1 MVECIVPT
9 FYGID
14 GNNNGSSSN
23 NTNIQVFPLLKEL
36 LLEDMLSKR
45 KLFPN
50 QFEILRDLSIEGV
63 DSEIPLL
70 NLCSNL
76 TSLVML
82 IIRDVKQLTCLT
94 DEILHNNF
102 SLEHLLV
109 LNCGEFRELPQS
121 LYNLRSLKSL
131 SIGDCINFSSIPV
144 SRGENH
150 LTSILKLRLYNCD
163 GLTSL
168 SSGLLEHCRSLES
181 LNVNKCNNLVSLPLH
196 VWEMPS
202 LSYLNISKCP
212 KLESV
217 PAGSLHRLTGLRTL
231 RIGPF
236 SELVDFEAFQLIF
249 NGIQQLSSLRVLW
262 VYGHAH
268 WDSLPYQHL
277 ECSSVTEIGIT
288 DFGIKAFPNETLELV
303 SCKQLQHLLINDCP
317 YLEALSDGLGNLV
330 SLEELSLSN
339 CKNLQHLP
347 SRDAMRRLTKLRHLN
362 IKGCP
367 QLEKSC
373 TNRSGPNSQ
382 WSKIS
387 HIPQISVERLEQELC
402 YKVSVLN
409 SLSRTYSSAID
420 LVTGSSMN
428 IWWYGEANERL
439 FPWIQLGGFC
449 GTKGKLDAII
459 AISVAKDQFEWHL
472 SIKLKETG
480 CTKQKNTRGTT
491 FCVEANTTMA
501 DPVIG
506 ATVQV
511 LLEKLISL
519 TIEESVEQW
528 LNRLER
534 VAEDA
539 QNVFDRF
546 RYESLKTKVMSSP
559 MKKVSGFFSH
569 TAFKRKISR
578 KINNI
583 NKEVTAINKVA
594 KDLGLQSPMVPSRK
608 ILPIRET
615 DSLVVASD
623 VVGRDLDVAVIKEK
637 ILNMRKED
645 VVLSTIP
652 IVGMGGLGKTT
663 MAKRIY
669 NDEHIKQAF
678 EKRIWLCLP
687 EMSET
692 KSFLEQILESLTE
705 RKFEVER
712 RDIIVKKL
720 QDELGGKKYL
730 LVLDDL
736 WHVDFTSWHEF
747 VDTLRGINTSRGNC
761 ILVTTRMK
769 RVASTVATDLHMLGK
784 LTEDH
789 CWSIFKQKAF
799 VDGRVPEELASMGNK
814 IVEMCQGLPLAASVL
829 GGLLHNKEKH
839 EWQAILDGNPL
850 VAGEDDKGENSIK
863 KILTLSYVYLPSVQL
878 KKCFAYFAMF
888 PKDSEFEK
896 EQLIQLWMAEGF
908 LHPCQETTVM
918 EDVGHRFFQILLQ
931 NSLLQD
937 IKLDELNNI
946 THCKVHDLVHD
957 LAGDILKSKL
967 FDPKGDDGEKLSQVR
982 YFGCESPRN
991 QIDKIYEPQRLC
1003 TLFWRSNSISED
1015 MLLSFKFLR
1024 ALNLSSSGI
1033 KELSAK
1039 IGKLIYLRYLDL
1051 SNTKITALPNSI
1063 CKLYNLQ
1070 TFRVIN
1076 CHSLKELPYEMGNMI
1091 SLRHIYYT
1099 SADETNGHLG
1109 EWCIRNEHFQM
1120 PLKMRQLTCLQTLQF
1135 FKVGVA
1141 KGRQIEELGH
1151 LKNLRGEL
1159 TINGLQLVGDR
1170 EEARTANLQE
1180 KSNIY
1185 KLAFVWSHD
1194 EEEGSETNDEYVL
1207 DGLQPH
1213 PNLKTLAV
1221 VGYLGTKFPS
1231 WFREDLLPNLV
1242 KLKLSGCKRCK
1253 EIPSLGQLK
1262 LLRHLEL
1269 SKLHKVECIGPKF
1282 YGKNIG
1288 SNSNIQVFPSLKEL
1302 VLKSMSSLIEWKG
1315 DEVGVRMFPR
1325 LEKLTITECPLLKST
1340 PSQFEI
1346 LRELEIVIV
1355 DSEMPLLN
1363 LCSNLTSL
1371 VELRVSD
1378 MKELTCLP
1386 DEILRNNVSLQHLSV
1401 FDCEEFRELPQS
1413 LYNLHSLKTLRISN
1427 CANFSSFPVP
1437 SGENYLTSLQSLQL
1451 FDCDG
1456 LTSLPSGVLE
1466 HCRSLESLVV
1476 IYCNN
1481 LLSLPLHVWE
1491 MPSLSY
1497 LGLSGCPKLIS
1508 VPSGGLHRLTGLR
1521 ALEIG
1526 PFSEMVD
1533 FEAFQLIFNGIQQLL
1548 SLHNVGVTGR
1558 GHWDSLPYQ
1567 LMQLSSLT
1575 HIHICDFGIEAL
1587 PHRFSNLTSLESL
1600 MLARCQQ
1607 LQRVDF
1613 SDVMPKL
1620 RYLEIHNCPL
1630 LEALS
1635 DGLGN
1640 LVSLEELTLRNCEKL
1655 EHLPS
1660 QDAMRHLTKLQ
1671 SLKIKGCPKL
1681 EESCNNRS
1689 GPNSQWSNISH
1700 IPKVKVGRSIIQD
1713 LRKLLVPRSYLN
1725 ITVVNQVKIHEWQAI
1740 TLGLVMFHHHICL
1753 VEEQNLRP

>member
-1 MVECIVPT
+1 
-9 FYGID
+9 
-14 GNNNGSSSN
+14 
-23 NTNIQVFPLLKEL
+23 
-36 LLEDMLSKR
+36 
-45 KLFPN
+45 
-50 QFEILRDLSIEGV
+50 
-63 DSEIPLL
+63 
-70 NLCSNL
+70 
-76 TSLVML
+76 
-82 IIRDVKQLTCLT
+82 
-94 DEILHNNF
+94 
-102 SLEHLLV
+102 
-109 LNCGEFRELPQS
+109 
-121 LYNLRSLKSL
+121 
-131 SIGDCINFSSIPV
+131 
-144 SRGENH
+144 
-150 LTSILKLRLYNCD
+150 
-163 GLTSL
+163 
-168 SSGLLEHCRSLES
+168 
-181 LNVNKCNNLVSLPLH
+181 
-196 VWEMPS
+196 
-202 LSYLNISKCP
+202 
-212 KLESV
+212 
-217 PAGSLHRLTGLRTL
+217 
-231 RIGPF
+231 
-236 SELVDFEAFQLIF
+236 
-249 NGIQQLSSLRVLW
+249 
-262 VYGHAH
+262 
-268 WDSLPYQHL
+268 
-277 ECSSVTEIGIT
+277 
-288 DFGIKAFPNETLELV
+288 
-303 SCKQLQHLLINDCP
+303 
-317 YLEALSDGLGNLV
+317 
-330 SLEELSLSN
+330 
-339 CKNLQHLP
+339 
-347 SRDAMRRLTKLRHLN
+347 
-362 IKGCP
+362 
-367 QLEKSC
+367 
-373 TNRSGPNSQ
+373 
-382 WSKIS
+382 
-387 HIPQISVERLEQELC
+387 
-402 YKVSVLN
+402 
-409 SLSRTYSSAID
+409 
-420 LVTGSSMN
+420 
-428 IWWYGEANERL
+428 
-439 FPWIQLGGFC
+439 
-449 GTKGKLDAII
+449 
-459 AISVAKDQFEWHL
+459 
-472 SIKLKETG
+472 
-480 CTKQKNTRGTT
+480 
-491 FCVEANTTMA
+491 MA

-519 TIEESVEQW
+519 TIEEVNSSRDFNKDLEMLTQNVSLIQAFIHDVETPQVEKQQSVEQW

-534 VAEDA
+534 VTEDA
-539 QNVFDRF
+539 ENVFDRF
-546 RYESLKTKVMSSP
+546 RYESLKTKVMNIRNSP

-569 TAFKRKISR
+569 TAFKRKISQ

-583 NKEVTAINKVA
+583 NKELTAINKVA
-594 KDLGLQSPMVPSRK
+594 KDLGLQSLMVPSRK

-623 VVGRDLDVAVIKEK
+623 VVGRDLDVAEIKEK
-637 ILNMRKED
+637 ILNMREED
-645 VVLSTIP
+645 AVLCTIP

-663 MAKRIY
+663 VAKRIY
-669 NDEHIKQAF
+669 NDEHIKKIF

-705 RKFEVER
+705 RKIEVER

-736 WHVDFTSWHEF
+736 WHVDSTSWNEF

-769 RVASTVATDLHMLGK
+769 RVASTVATDLHILGK

-799 VDGRVPEELASMGNK
+799 VDGRVPEELVSMGNK
-814 IVEMCQGLPLAASVL
+814 IVKMCQGLPLAASVL

-863 KILTLSYVYLPSVQL
+863 KILTLSYVYLPSLQL

-937 IKLDELNNI
+937 VKLDELKNI
-946 THCKVHDLVHD
+946 THCKMHDLVHD

-967 FDPKGDDGEKLSQVR
+967 FDPKGDNGEKLSQVR

-1099 SADETNGHLG
+1099 SADETNGHWG

-1135 FKVGVA
+1135 FKVGLE

-1185 KLAFVWSHD
+1185 KLAFVWSYD
-1194 EEEGSETNDEYVL
+1194 EEGSETNDEYVL

-1221 VGYLGTKFPS
+1221 VDYLGAKFPS

-1288 SNSNIQVFPSLKEL
+1288 SSSNIQVFPSLKEL

-1346 LRELEIVIV
+1346 LRDLEIVIV

-1386 DEILRNNVSLQHLSV
+1386 DEMLHNNLSLQHLSV
-1401 FDCEEFRELPQS
+1401 SCCEEFRELPQS
-1413 LYNLHSLKTLRISN
+1413 LYNLHSLKTLSISN

-1466 HCRSLESLVV
+1466 HCRSLEVLMV
-1476 IYCNN
+1476 ISCNN
-1481 LLSLPLHVWE
+1481 LLSLPLHMWE
-1491 MPSLSY
+1491 MPSLTY
-1497 LGLSGCPKLIS
+1497 LCLSQCPKLIS

-1521 ALEIG
+1521 AFDIG
-1526 PFSEMVD
+1526 PLSEMVD

-1548 SLHNVGVTGR
+1548 YLHNVAVTGH
-1558 GHWDSLPYQ
+1558 GHWNSLPYQ

-1575 HIHICDFGIEAL
+1575 QIHICGFGIKAL
-1587 PHRFSNLTSLESL
+1587 PYRFSNLTSLESL
-1600 MLARCQQ
+1600 MLLWCQQ

-1620 RYLEIHNCPL
+1620 RYLEIYNCPL

-1635 DGLGN
+1635 DGLSN
-1640 LVSLEELTLRNCEKL
+1640 LVSLEDLTIQNCEKL
-1655 EHLPS
+1655 EYLPS
-1660 QDAMRHLTKLQ
+1660 RDAMRRLTKLQ

-1713 LRKLLVPRSYLN
+1713 LRY
-1725 ITVVNQVKIHEWQAI
+1725 
-1740 TLGLVMFHHHICL
+1740 
-1753 VEEQNLRP
+1753 